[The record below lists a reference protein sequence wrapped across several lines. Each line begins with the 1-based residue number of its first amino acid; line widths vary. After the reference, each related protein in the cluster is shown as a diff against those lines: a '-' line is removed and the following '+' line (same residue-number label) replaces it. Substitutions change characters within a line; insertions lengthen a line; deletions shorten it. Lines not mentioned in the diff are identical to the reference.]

1 MQHSGPMPPSD
12 RPTHRRHLASDGLTP
27 WRLRREHRAL
37 FRGVYVSRKA
47 LVDIWLL
54 AQAALVTAGPGAFVS
69 HHSAAALWEGAVPD
83 HPDVHITYR
92 KNRARAA
99 GIAAHRLKADQ
110 EVVQLRGL
118 PVTTPVQT
126 FLDMSHALSLVDLVV
141 LGDSLVRR
149 GRCTPGQLV
158 DAAERRAG
166 PYSRLARRAARLVR
180 AHVDSPMETR
190 TRLLIVFAG
199 LPEPSV
205 NLLVHGPDGEVLRR
219 FDLGYAE
226 WCLVIEYDGRQHAE
240 SIGQWHSD
248 ISRDE
253 QLDDWGVRRL
263 VIVAADIYRTPAT
276 TLARITK
283 AMRNAG
289 MPVPPLKEEWRRHFP
304 SRPGDLE
311 RPW

>member
-199 LPEPSV
+199 LPEPGTVVPVGAPAPGAVVPLSSRTPSAPAGGARF
-205 NLLVHGPDGEVLRR
+205 LLVAALVLGVGVAVGRP
-219 FDLGYAE
+219 AAP
-226 WCLVIEYDGRQHAE
+226 LVRH
-240 SIGQWHSD
+240 
-248 ISRDE
+248 
-253 QLDDWGVRRL
+253 L
-263 VIVAADIYRTPAT
+263 
-276 TLARITK
+276 
-283 AMRNAG
+283 
-289 MPVPPLKEEWRRHFP
+289 LKRGASAP
-304 SRPGDLE
+304 
-311 RPW
+311 